1 MLCYFCAL
9 PVDGSI
15 CQSCERMLRPKF
27 NWLPALPNICMGGAL
42 YAYTPVI
49 QSVIHGM
56 KYDGNFKLGN
66 LIQRAIQFS
75 DIPHLYFETDGHV
88 CVPSHWFRQFFRG
101 RQHIPF
107 LFDIFKGQ
115 NLDFSSL
122 CHRRR
127 YSRAS
132 VGLTRKERLQSISQ
146 RFKWRGNSS
155 IQSVTI
161 LDDVCTTG
169 ATLSAMAKLLKSNG
183 IENVYALV
191 IAHQPLD
198 KSCKNRST

>member
-1 MLCYFCAL
+1 
-9 PVDGSI
+9 
-15 CQSCERMLRPKF
+15 
-27 NWLPALPNICMGGAL
+27 MGGAL